1 MTLREALMMESA
13 AIMPTTGPANG
24 ETLALAVLD
33 IAHLERMTFGD
44 HSLEREVLEL
54 FERQAG
60 MLIERMRR
68 ADPKAMAASAHVLKG
83 SARGI
88 GAWTIAR
95 VAQALELAA
104 ASSSREAT
112 DAAFEALTEKVAE
125 ARKAIARRLRAN

>member
-1 MTLREALMMESA
+1 MMESV
-13 AIMPTTGPANG
+13 AIVPTSRANG
-24 ETLALAVLD
+24 ETPALAVLD
-33 IAHLERMTFGD
+33 IVHLERMTFGD
-44 HSLEREVLEL
+44 HNLEREVLEL
-54 FERQAG
+54 FERQAA
-60 MLIERMRR
+60 MLIDRMRR

-125 ARKAIARRLRAN
+125 ARKVIARRLRAN